1 MESKNSTGTL
11 DEWEFY
17 IDTGGTFTDC
27 LGRGS
32 DGKEIRVKVLSRGS
46 LTAKVEKILSDQ
58 EILLAPCADW
68 PDQFPLG
75 FRVILTDSDRTEV
88 VVEQWNNQNKII
100 QFSAGIEKQFE
111 EGQTLQLF
119 SGLEAPLLAMSLILA
134 REKIKQA
141 DCIIR
146 MRLATTR
153 CTNALLENSGQKP
166 ILVITKGFSDL
177 LEIGDQRRIDLFDII
192 PQKRKSF
199 AGPCVEVVERT
210 DRAGR
215 VLTIPDLS
223 ALEKQFQSLK
233 NKGHTVAVVSFLH
246 SYLNEENEK
255 TVIHALQKIGF
266 KTVIGSAK
274 IYPFINWLPRCEASV
289 LEGYLNP
296 VLKEYLSHIREGL
309 GANSQLLIMNSA
321 GGLIG
326 REQYRAIDSLV
337 SGPAAGVVG
346 ASAVAKR
353 AGVTQTIN
361 LDMGGTSTDVSRYSD
376 CLSYQTSLEVGE
388 AKLAGLALNIETVA
402 AGGGSI
408 CRVEGGRLKVGPESA
423 SAYPGP
429 ACYGFGGPLCLTDV
443 NLLLGRLDIKTF
455 ATPIEINAAQKKLDE
470 WIDTSGL
477 SKGELLSGFI
487 SIADD
492 SMARAIRKI
501 SVEQGYDPADHA
513 LLCFGGAGGQH
524 GCGVAQKL
532 GITKILSPADSG
544 LLSAYGLSMSN
555 IERVVERTIHSGLD
569 GSGLNALEEEIT
581 EAGFAQMGEYQSSAK
596 LVRKTAS
603 VRMKGQDFG
612 VEVDYEKSSEI
623 KRLYEV
629 KFDEIFG
636 YFPNQE
642 RIQIYSLRF
651 HFASPEPI
659 TEVEKFTDPQ
669 NTRPKEQFG
678 KNFILVRDQLQPGD
692 SIYGPGLVV
701 DDFGSLWIED
711 GWQGSVGSK
720 GSLVLEFDQ
729 SKSGSVKKPVIRE
742 ELFASR
748 FYCLV
753 EEMGAQL
760 KRTAISVNVRERLD
774 FSCALLDRNGY
785 LVANAPHIPVHLGA
799 LGLCVR
805 ETIKLF
811 PELKSGDI
819 LITNHPQYGGSHL
832 PDITVIAPVFSQD
845 GELLCFV
852 ANRAHHSEIGGISP
866 GSMPAGSTNL
876 AEEGT
881 VLSPTHLFK
890 AGQSCMDKIAAIFS
904 SGEFPT
910 RQLGENIADLSAQV
924 ASLRQGITELKHLE
938 SLHSANV
945 LHNQMKK
952 LTQASAE
959 SCQSFFRDW
968 GTGTLTSV
976 QYLDDGDQLKLQI
989 SLSDGQATFDFS
1001 GTCTSRKDNLNATEA
1016 ITQSVIC
1023 YCLRLLIN
1031 EDLPLN
1037 EGLLAPVK
1045 IIIPE
1050 GSILSP
1056 IFSQRIQD
1064 CPGVAGGNVEISQKL
1079 VDLIISAF
1087 DRVACS
1093 QGTMNNITFGNER
1106 FSHYETIGGGAG
1118 AMIGQDGTSAVQVHM
1133 TNTAI
1138 TDPETLEA
1146 RFPVR
1151 LLGFKIRKN
1160 SGGKGKWNGGDGI
1173 EREYIFEEQTNLS
1186 LLTQNRNT
1194 GADGIAG
1201 GGRGEPGE
1209 QIVVRENGK
1218 TEVISSIQSLLM
1230 NPGDR
1235 LILRT
1240 PGGGGAGNLE
1250 VQT

>member
-1 MESKNSTGTL
+1 MEPKNGTSL
-11 DEWEFY
+11 LPEWEFY

-27 LGRGS
+27 LGRGPG
-32 DGKEIRVKVLSRGS
+32 GKEIRVKVLSRGS
-46 LTAKVEKILSDQ
+46 LTAKVKQSLSPG
-58 EILLAPCADW
+58 EILLEQSTDW
-68 PDQFPLG
+68 PDHFPIG
-75 FRVILTDSDRTEV
+75 FRVILSDSDRTEV
-88 VVEQWNNQNKII
+88 AVEKWNNRSKII
-100 QFSAGIEKQFE
+100 QFSEITGKHFK
-111 EGQTLQLF
+111 EGQTIQLF
-119 SGLEAPLLAMSLILA
+119 SGEEAPLLGIRLILA
-134 REKIKQA
+134 REKIKQV
-141 DCIIR
+141 DCLIR

-153 CTNALLENSGQKP
+153 CTNALLEDSGQKP

-210 DRAGR
+210 DRTGR
-215 VLTIPDLS
+215 VLTSPDLRD
-223 ALEKQFQSLK
+223 LENQFQRLK
-233 NKGHTVAVVSFLH
+233 DCGHSVAVVSFLN
-246 SYLNEENEK
+246 SYLNDENEN
-255 TVIHALQKIGF
+255 TVVHSLQKIGF
-266 KTVIGSAK
+266 KTVIGSAQ
-274 IYPFINWLPRCEASV
+274 IHPFIKWLPRCESSV

-296 VLKEYLSHIREGL
+296 TLEQYLHNIKEGL
-309 GANSQLLIMNSA
+309 GENGQLLIMNSA

-326 REQYRAIDSLV
+326 QEQYRAIDSLL
-337 SGPAAGVVG
+337 SGPAGGMVG
-346 ASAVAKR
+346 ASTVAKR
-353 AGVTQTIN
+353 AGLAQTIN
-361 LDMGGTSTDVSRYSD
+361 LDMGGTSTDVSRFSG
-376 CLSYQTSLEVGE
+376 CLSYQSSVQVGE
-388 AKLAGLALNIETVA
+388 AKLAGLALHIETVA

-408 CRVEGGRLKVGPESA
+408 CRVESGRLKVGPESS

-443 NLLLGRLDIKTF
+443 NLLLGRLDARTF
-455 ATPIEINAAQKKLDE
+455 ATPIEINSAQRKLNE
-470 WIDTSGL
+470 WIDSSGL
-477 SKGELLSGFI
+477 SKRELLAGFI

-501 SVEQGYDPADHA
+501 SVEQGYDPTDHA

-524 GCGVAQKL
+524 ACGVAQKL

-555 IERVVERTIHSGLD
+555 IERVVERPIHRGLDDSGLIT
-569 GSGLNALEEEIT
+569 LEEEIT
-581 EAGFAQMGEYQSSAK
+581 EAGFEQMGVYRSSAQ

-612 VEVDYEKSSEI
+612 VEVEYEKISEI
-623 KRLYEV
+623 ERLYEV
-629 KFDEIFG
+629 KFDQIFG
-636 YFPNQE
+636 YLPTQGS
-642 RIQIYSLRF
+642 IQIYSLRF
-651 HFASPEPI
+651 HFAIPEPTI
-659 TEVEKFTDPQ
+659 DAEEFTDSK
-669 NTRPKEQFG
+669 NTISNVKFG
-678 KNFILVRDQLQPGD
+678 KNFILARDQLQPGE
-692 SIYGPGLVV
+692 SVNGPGLVV

-711 GWQGSVGSK
+711 GWRGRMGCK
-720 GSLVLEFDQ
+720 GSLLLEFDQ
-729 SKSGSVKKPVIRE
+729 SKIRSVTSPIMRE

-774 FSCALLDRNGY
+774 FSCALLDRDGY

-811 PELKSGDI
+811 PELKSGDV

-845 GELLCFV
+845 GDLLCFV

-866 GSMPAGSTNL
+866 GSMPAGSKSL
-876 AEEGT
+876 AEEGA
-881 VLSPTHLFK
+881 VISPTYLFEDS
-890 AGQSCMDKIAAIFS
+890 QSCMDTISAIFS
-904 SGEFPT
+904 GGEFPT
-910 RQLGENIADLSAQV
+910 RQLEENRADLSAQV
-924 ASLRQGITELKHLE
+924 ASLRQGITELKALE
-938 SLHSANV
+938 SEHSANV
-945 LHNQMKK
+945 LHIQMKN
-952 LTQASAE
+952 LAQESLE
-959 SCQSFFRDW
+959 SCQNFFRNW
-968 GTGTLTSV
+968 GNGTLTSV

-989 SLSDGQATFDFS
+989 SLSNGQATFDFS
-1001 GTCTSRKDNLNATEA
+1001 GTCSSRKDNLNATEA

-1037 EGLLAPVK
+1037 EGILAPVK
-1045 IIIPE
+1045 IIIPK

-1056 IFSQRIQD
+1056 VFSQRIKD

-1079 VDLIISAF
+1079 VDLIMSAF

-1093 QGTMNNITFGNER
+1093 QGTMNNITFGNES

-1118 AMIGQDGTSAVQVHM
+1118 AMIGQHGTSAVQVHM

-1138 TDPETLEA
+1138 TDPEILEA

-1151 LLGFKIRKN
+1151 LLGFKVRKK
-1160 SGGKGKWNGGDGI
+1160 SGGKGTWNGGDGI
-1173 EREYIFEEQTNLS
+1173 EREYIFEETTNLS
-1186 LLTQNRNT
+1186 LLTQNRNA

-1201 GGRGEPGE
+1201 GGSGEPGE
-1209 QIVVRENGK
+1209 QIVVRKNGK
-1218 TEVISSIQSLLM
+1218 TEVLSSIQSLLM
-1230 NPGDR
+1230 KPGDR
-1235 LILRT
+1235 LILST
-1240 PGGGGAGNLE
+1240 PGGGGAGHEE
-1250 VQT
+1250 VIS